1 MTKWSFFLSLLLC
14 IFNTRTCFSNGS
26 DTLSVGQSLSVTQS
40 LISEGRTFELGFF
53 RPGASQNIYLGIWY
67 KNFADKIIVWVANRE
82 SPLNPASL
90 KLELSPDGNLV
101 LLTNFTETVW
111 STALISPILNSTEA
125 ILLDNGNFVIRDVS
139 NTSITYWQSFDNPTD
154 TWLPGGKL
162 GINKQTGQVQRL
174 ISWKNS
180 EDPAPGMFSVGIDPN
195 GSIQYFIEWN
205 RSHRYWSS
213 GVWNGQ
219 GFTAIPEMRVNIY
232 NFSVISNENE
242 SYFTYSLSNTSILS
256 RFVMDSSGKMMQWLW
271 LAGSSQWF
279 LYWSQPA
286 DQADVYAACGAFG
299 VFGGSTTSPCKC
311 IKGFKPFGQNDWS
324 SGCVRE
330 SPLQCQNKEG
340 NRKKDEFLKMS
351 NLTLPTNSKAHEA
364 ANATRCELDCL
375 GSCSCTVFAYNNSG
389 CFVWEGDLVNLQQQA
404 GEGVSW
410 AGADIYIKLAAA
422 ELQVENGAGKG
433 NKRRTRAILA
443 VVIPVTLITFGLFI
457 YCCYLRKSKLHHKG
471 EEETSENLLFFDFDT
486 CPNSPNNVPSSV
498 DNRRKNV
505 ELPLFS
511 YESVS
516 AVTEQF
522 SHKLGEGGFG
532 PVYKGKLSNGVE
544 VAVKRLSKRSGQGL
558 EEFRNETMVIARLQ
572 HRNLVR
578 LLGCCIERDEKILIY
593 EYMPNKSLDFFL
605 FDANKRQIL
614 DWGSRVRIIEGIAQG
629 LVYLH
634 RYSRLRIIHRDLKPS
649 NILLDSEMNPKISDF
664 GMARIFGDS
673 ETEANTKKIAGTYG
687 YMSPEYAM
695 DGLFSIKSDVFSFG
709 VLLLEIVSGRK
720 NTGFYHR
727 DSLNLLGHAWK
738 SWNSS
743 RALDLMDPVLGD
755 PPSTSVLLRHINIGL
770 LCVQESPADRPTMS
784 DVFSMI
790 VNEHAPLPAPK
801 QPAFATGRNMG
812 DTSSSTS
819 SAGFPSVNNVTVT
832 MMDAR

>member
-1 MTKWSFFLSLLLC
+1 
-14 IFNTRTCFSNGS
+14 
-26 DTLSVGQSLSVTQS
+26 
-40 LISEGRTFELGFF
+40 
-53 RPGASQNIYLGIWY
+53 
-67 KNFADKIIVWVANRE
+67 
-82 SPLNPASL
+82 L

-174 ISWKNS
+174 FSWKNS

-299 VFGGSTTSPCKC
+299 VFGESTTSPCKC
-311 IKGFKPFGQNDWS
+311 IRGFKPFGQNDWS

-340 NRKKDEFLKMS
+340 NGKKDEFLKMS

-375 GSCSCTVFAYNNSG
+375 GSCSCTAFSYNNSG
-389 CFVWEGDLVNLQQQA
+389 CFVWEGDLVNLQQLA

-410 AGADIYIKLAAA
+410 AGADIYIKLAAG

-433 NKRRTRAILA
+433 DDKTLAPCNHRAK
-443 VVIPVTLITFGLFI
+443 F
-457 YCCYLRKSKLHHKG
+457 
-471 EEETSENLLFFDFDT
+471 EE
-486 CPNSPNNVPSSV
+486 
-498 DNRRKNV
+498 
-505 ELPLFS
+505 
-511 YESVS
+511 
-516 AVTEQF
+516 
-522 SHKLGEGGFG
+522 
-532 PVYKGKLSNGVE
+532 
-544 VAVKRLSKRSGQGL
+544 
-558 EEFRNETMVIARLQ
+558 
-572 HRNLVR
+572 
-578 LLGCCIERDEKILIY
+578 
-593 EYMPNKSLDFFL
+593 
-605 FDANKRQIL
+605 
-614 DWGSRVRIIEGIAQG
+614 
-629 LVYLH
+629 
-634 RYSRLRIIHRDLKPS
+634 
-649 NILLDSEMNPKISDF
+649 
-664 GMARIFGDS
+664 IF
-673 ETEANTKKIAGTYG
+673 
-687 YMSPEYAM
+687 
-695 DGLFSIKSDVFSFG
+695 
-709 VLLLEIVSGRK
+709 
-720 NTGFYHR
+720 
-727 DSLNLLGHAWK
+727 
-738 SWNSS
+738 
-743 RALDLMDPVLGD
+743 
-755 PPSTSVLLRHINIGL
+755 
-770 LCVQESPADRPTMS
+770 
-784 DVFSMI
+784 
-790 VNEHAPLPAPK
+790 
-801 QPAFATGRNMG
+801 
-812 DTSSSTS
+812 
-819 SAGFPSVNNVTVT
+819 
-832 MMDAR
+832 